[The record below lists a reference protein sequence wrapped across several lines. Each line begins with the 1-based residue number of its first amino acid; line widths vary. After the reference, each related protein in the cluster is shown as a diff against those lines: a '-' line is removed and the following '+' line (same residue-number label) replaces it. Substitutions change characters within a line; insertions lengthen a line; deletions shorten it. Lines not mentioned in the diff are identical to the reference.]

1 MIYTVVMVS
10 YNRTS
15 KLKESIVQLLATN
28 INEIII
34 VDNHS
39 GKETRAILEEA
50 SLQDERVKIINLD
63 ENRGAS
69 FGFSIG
75 LNYVEEKYEQSVTT
89 FLDDDAYFD
98 QVFLDNLKIE
108 CKHYEYRFPFIT
120 PKVINKKGM
129 RLTMNR
135 PMTCIPRSLFKV
147 VKYLKNRR
155 QFGEK
160 NELVEAAS
168 FIGLTIVN
176 TADDKKSLLI
186 PIDYFIYYDDLTFT
200 HRLAKKNGE
209 LGIYLNDLVVMHD
222 IEGGVRKYDAFRLS
236 YLLSNSIKF
245 SKEVGDTLYIY
256 SMFIHC
262 YHFLNCLKNLKLT
275 VFVRALL
282 RKR

>member
-28 INEIII
+28 INDIII
-34 VDNHS
+34 VDNNS
-39 GKETRAILEEA
+39 GEITRAILKEA

-69 FGFSIG
+69 FGFNIG
-75 LNYVEEKYEQSVTT
+75 LNYVEEKYEQSVTI

-98 QVFLDNLKIE
+98 QIFLDNLKTE
-108 CKHYEYRFPFIT
+108 CKRNEYQFSFIT

-135 PMTCIPRSLFKV
+135 PMTYIPRSLPKI
-147 VKYLKNRR
+147 VKYLQNRR
-155 QFGEK
+155 QFGES
-160 NELVEAAS
+160 NEFVEAAS

-176 TADDKKSLLI
+176 TANDKKSLLI

-200 HRLAKKNGE
+200 HRLTQRYDE

-222 IEGGVRKYDAFRLS
+222 IEGGVRKYDTFRLS

-256 SMFIHC
+256 SIFIHC